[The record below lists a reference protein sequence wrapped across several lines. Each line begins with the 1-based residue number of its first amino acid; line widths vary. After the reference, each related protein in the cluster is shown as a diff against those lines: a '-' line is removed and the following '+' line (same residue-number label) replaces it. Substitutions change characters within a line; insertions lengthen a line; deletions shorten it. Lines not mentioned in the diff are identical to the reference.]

1 MDAAAQTPGFLSF
14 RPFGFAEAKR
24 TRWKKG
30 AFSFIS
36 WSTAFQEKF
45 STPSLVADL
54 SIEDLA
60 LEQRFFTFLP
70 NVRANTFLDGFSEVG
85 AVHHCVRQ
93 SFKIAAS
100 CQPFS
105 KPMQFFWQISG
116 FPPRF
121 VRNSGLKKTQRLVY
135 IYCLKP

>member
-1 MDAAAQTPGFLSF
+1 MEERCFFLYFLVYGNPGEIQYTFFGSRSEYRRISF
-14 RPFGFAEAKR
+14 RAK
-24 TRWKKG
+24 
-30 AFSFIS
+30 
-36 WSTAFQEKF
+36 
-45 STPSLVADL
+45 V
-54 SIEDLA
+54 
-60 LEQRFFTFLP
+60 FTFLRY
-70 NVRANTFLDGFSEVG
+70 VRANTFLDGFSEVG

-93 SFKIAAS
+93 SFKIAAP

-121 VRNSGLKKTQRLVY
+121 VRNSGLKEEQRLVY